1 MQEVPSADETV
12 KNVRASHLTI
22 LGLIM
27 FFMFKLCGK
36 KNQPVKDTTQNE
48 EQEKIDDLINSIQ

>member
-12 KNVRASHLTI
+12 KNVRASHMTV
-22 LGLIM
+22 LGLIL

-36 KNQPVKDTTQNE
+36 KNQPIKDSAQSE
-48 EQEKIDDLINSIQ
+48 EQESIDDLVNSIQ